1 MPKIEKC
8 RDKDNPNLWEVWV
21 NGVYY
26 SGGLGDAECGELI
39 RSLEAT
45 GDGGGG
51 GASGGPGGM
60 HP

>member
-1 MPKIEKC
+1 
-8 RDKDNPNLWEVWV
+8 
-21 NGVYY
+21 
-26 SGGLGDAECGELI
+26 LI